1 VFGEDEAMLQAQ
13 QAAIDANP
21 DHEFYNLNIDMGGM
35 WVRKLLERA
44 LESEGRPAAAPGA
57 APAASAKA

>member
-1 VFGEDEAMLQAQ
+1 MLQAQ

-35 WVRKLLERA
+35 WVRRLLERA
-44 LESEGRPAAAPGA
+44 LESEGRPVA
-57 APAASAKA
+57 APAASSKA